1 MTSPSTGCPPLSA
14 PDLLDALP
22 RPLLSVVVHQV
33 SPANWAACER
43 LLQAIREV
51 ADIPVT
57 LLAVPRLHLR
67 PSEHSFEEKLT
78 ELRWQGHELAL
89 HGYNHLDEPADGDWR
104 RPWLKPWW
112 RRGEGEF
119 ARLCESAALLKILAG
134 ARWFQRHQWPL
145 HGFVA
150 PSWRLSEGTWQAL
163 KRLSLSYTATLSQV
177 HHLPDATAL
186 DSDCLVYD
194 TATPWRRLV
203 SVPRNAMVAAGWS
216 DHPLVRFEL
225 HPGDADHTLV
235 RRSWTRLLARELDQR
250 EALTLANAMAK
261 LRQAGRPLLHDIER
275 EDQPRTQP
283 SAHRVVVPFARPQH
297 GDAAPASH
305 HPTIT

>member
-1 MTSPSTGCPPLSA
+1 M
-14 PDLLDALP
+14 DALP
-22 RPLLSVVVHQV
+22 RPLLSVVVHEV
-33 SPANWAACER
+33 SPVHWESCQR
-43 LLQAIREV
+43 LLAAIRDV

-57 LLAVPRLHLR
+57 LLVVPRLHLR
-67 PSEHSFEEKLT
+67 PSDPGFEHALT

-89 HGYNHLDEPADGDWR
+89 HGYNHLDQDPDSGRR
-104 RPWLKPWW
+104 RPLLRPWMT
-112 RRGEGEF
+112 RGDGEF

-134 ARWFQRHQWPL
+134 ARWFQRNQWPL

-163 KRLSLSYTATLSQV
+163 RRLTLSYTATQSQV
-177 HHLPDATAL
+177 HHLPDESAL

-194 TATPWRRLV
+194 STTRWRRMI

-216 DHPLVRFEL
+216 DHPLVRLEL
-225 HPGDADHTLV
+225 RPGDADHPLV

-250 EALTLANAMAK
+250 EAMTLANAMAK
-261 LRQAGRPLLHDIER
+261 LRQVGHPPRHDIER
-275 EDQPRTQP
+275 MEQPRTVP

-297 GDAAPASH
+297 DAAAAGP
-305 HPTIT
+305 HPTAP